1 LGCDAVGTIYSV
13 GEAASSIIEQ
23 LFHDKEEITRFA
35 GFFAVDDLYTRDTP
49 APKTKSGKSL
59 DLAWSEFAHITY
71 PYVDGSTPF
80 LDTPL
85 EQLL

>member
-1 LGCDAVGTIYSV
+1 M

-49 APKTKSGKSL
+49 APKTKSGKSF
-59 DLAWSEFAHITY
+59 DPAWSEFAHITD
-71 PYVDGSTPF
+71 PFMDGSTLPRR
-80 LDTPL
+80 LLL
-85 EQLL
+85 EQLFQ